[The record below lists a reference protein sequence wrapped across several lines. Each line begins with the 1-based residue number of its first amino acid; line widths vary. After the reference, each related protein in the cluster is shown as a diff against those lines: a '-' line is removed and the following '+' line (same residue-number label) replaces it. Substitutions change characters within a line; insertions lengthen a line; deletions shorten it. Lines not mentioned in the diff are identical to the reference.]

1 MLVYGLY
8 LKIKIS
14 NHNMKQNKN
23 EAIVFEMLEEAT
35 CKRRIERNYIGYIKS
50 KTPTEAGV

>member
-1 MLVYGLY
+1 
-8 LKIKIS
+8 
-14 NHNMKQNKN
+14 MKQNKN